1 MAIIPFMSSVLK
13 WRDTSILITNVVGVI
28 IGCFMLAFSDK
39 MEVLYLAY
47 VFWILWATTSTLSR
61 SSISKFL
68 EDNEVGKAFTVLA
81 IFTSVLPF
89 LTKPFFSFL
98 YKETMVDF
106 PGAWILLVAI
116 LYIFVLLVLIYCHF
130 GMKKQDRENKREEH
144 KGMEM

>member
-39 MEVLYLAY
+39 MKVLYLAY

>member
-144 KGMEM
+144 KEMEM

>member
-1 MAIIPFMSSVLK
+1 MLK

-28 IGCFMLAFSDK
+28 IGCFMLAFSNK
-39 MEVLYLAY
+39 IEVLYLAY
-47 VFWILWATTSTLSR
+47 VFWILWTTTYSLSR

-81 IFTSVLPF
+81 IFASVLPF

-98 YKETMVDF
+98 YKETMADF

>member
-1 MAIIPFMSSVLK
+1 MAIIPFLSSVLK

-28 IGCFMLAFSDK
+28 IGCFMMAFSDK

-47 VFWILWATTSTLSR
+47 VFWILWATTYSLTR

-98 YKETMVDF
+98 YKETMGDF
-106 PGAWILLVAI
+106 HGAWILLVAI

-130 GMKKQDRENKREEH
+130 GMKKQDRENKTEEH

>member
-13 WRDTSILITNVVGVI
+13 WRDTSILITNVVGII

-39 MEVLYLAY
+39 MKVLYLAY